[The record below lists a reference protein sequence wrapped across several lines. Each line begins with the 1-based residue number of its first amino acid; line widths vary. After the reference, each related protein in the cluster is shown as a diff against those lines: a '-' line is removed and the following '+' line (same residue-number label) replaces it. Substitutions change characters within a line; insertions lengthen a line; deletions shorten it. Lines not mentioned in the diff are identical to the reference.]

1 MNRFAPIALLALAA
15 VAVLTT
21 DGFTEDVATPASTGT
36 QVVVLG
42 TGTPLA
48 DPERSGPAVV
58 IVVNETAYLVD
69 CGPGV
74 VRRAAAAEKNGIKA
88 LAPKNLKIVFITHLH
103 SDHTLGYPDLIFSP
117 WVLERA
123 EPLEAYGPPGLKK
136 MTDHI
141 EKAWSEDVRLRL
153 RGLEEANATGYKVNV
168 HEIRIGEGS
177 DTRTRVSALHV
188 VYRDA
193 NVTVTAFPVKHG
205 SWKYAFGYRF
215 DTKDRRIV
223 ISGDTAPSD
232 EVVKA
237 CDGCDVLLHEVFNPK
252 RKKIV
257 ESAQKQAY
265 FKAFHTSPEEL
276 GEIARRARPKLLVLY
291 HQVMGE
297 TTEEDLVEQVKK
309 AYSGKFVSA
318 KDLGVY

>member
-1 MNRFAPIALLALAA
+1 MTRLGRVLFLGVA
-15 VAVLTT
+15 VAV
-21 DGFTEDVATPASTGT
+21 GGVGVAQEKAATVGT

-42 TGTPLA
+42 TGTPFA
-48 DPERSGPAVV
+48 DPERSGPAVA

-88 LAPKNLKIVFITHLH
+88 LAAKKLKIVFITHLH

-123 EPLEAYGPPGLKK
+123 EPLEAYGPRGLKH

-141 EKAWSEDVRLRL
+141 EKAWSEDIRLRL
-153 RGLEEANATGYKVNV
+153 RGLEGANTTGYKVNV
-168 HEIRIGEGS
+168 HEIAPG
-177 DTRTRVSALHV
+177 V

-223 ISGDTAPSD
+223 ISGDTAPTN

-237 CDGCDVLLHEVFNPK
+237 CDGCDVLVHEVYNPK
-252 RKKIV
+252 RKRIV
-257 ESAQKQAY
+257 ESKQRQAY

-276 GEIARRARPKLLVLY
+276 GDIATRARPKLLVLY
-291 HQVMGE
+291 HLGIGE
-297 TTEEDLVEQVKK
+297 TAEADLVEQVKK
-309 AYSGKFVSA
+309 SYSGKFVAA

>member
-1 MNRFAPIALLALAA
+1 MDKRKLFLESMLIVAMSAA
-15 VAVLTT
+15 GLTQ
-21 DGFTEDVATPASTGT
+21 ENATRVPVGT

-48 DPERSGPAVV
+48 DPERSGPAVA
-58 IVVNETAYLVD
+58 VVVGGNAYLVD

-88 LAPKNLKIVFITHLH
+88 LAVKNLKIVFITHLH

-117 WVLERA
+117 WVLDRA
-123 EPLEAYGPPGLKK
+123 EPLEAYGPRGLKH

-141 EKAWSEDVRLRL
+141 EKAWSEDIHLRL

-168 HEIRIGEGS
+168 HEIQPG
-177 DTRTRVSALHV
+177 V

-223 ISGDTAPSD
+223 VSGDTAPTD

-237 CDGCDVLLHEVFNPK
+237 CDGCDVLVHEVFNPK

-257 ESAQKQAY
+257 ESKQKQAY

-276 GEIARRARPKLLVLY
+276 GEIAVRARPKLLVLY
-291 HQVMGE
+291 HLVMGE
-297 TTEEDLVEQVKK
+297 TTEEDLVAQMKK
-309 AYSGKFVSA
+309 AYSGKFVAA